1 MCWDYAAR
9 DVAKEAQMSETVL
22 HGVYDAT
29 VTDVRDPEALGRVR
43 VTLTERK
50 VAGLERTWARL
61 ATLMAGDRR
70 GTWFV
75 PDVGDEVLV
84 AFEAGDPRTPY
95 VVGALWNKSAPPP
108 ETMDAA
114 GANPRRVIATRG
126 GTRIAVDDAA
136 QRVEIRDAHGNSIVL
151 EPSGVSITASAK
163 LTISAP
169 TVEVSAGALTVNAGM
184 STFSGVVKSD
194 TLITN
199 SVVASSYT
207 PGAGNIW

>member
-1 MCWDYAAR
+1 
-9 DVAKEAQMSETVL
+9 MSEPVL
-22 HGVYDAT
+22 HGVYEAT
-29 VTDVRDPEALGRVR
+29 VTDVLDPEGLGRVR
-43 VTLTERK
+43 VRLASRK
-50 VAGLERTWARL
+50 VSGLERAWARI

-84 AFEAGDPRTPY
+84 AFEAGDPRRPY
-95 VVGALWNKSAPPP
+95 VVGALWNASAPPP

-114 GANPRRVIATRG
+114 GTNPRRVIATKG
-126 GTRIAVDDAA
+126 GTRITLDDGAN
-136 QRVEIRDAHGNSIVL
+136 RVEIRDANGNSIVL
-151 EPSGVSITASAK
+151 EPSGVSIVASAK
-163 LTISAP
+163 LTISAAA
-169 TVEVSAGALTVNAGM
+169 VEVSAGMLTVNAGM
-184 STFSGVVKSD
+184 SKFSGVVQSD

>member
-1 MCWDYAAR
+1 
-9 DVAKEAQMSETVL
+9 MSETVL
-22 HGVYDAT
+22 HGVYAAA
-29 VTDVRDPEALGRVR
+29 VTDVLDPEGLGRVR
-43 VTLTERK
+43 IRLASRK
-50 VAGLERTWARL
+50 VQGLDRIWARL

-84 AFEAGDPRTPY
+84 AFEAGDPRRPY
-95 VVGALWNKSAPPP
+95 VVGALWNASAPPP

-114 GANPRRVIATRG
+114 GTNPRRVIASKG
-126 GTRIAVDDAA
+126 GTRIAVDDQA
-136 QRVEIRDAHGNSIVL
+136 QRVEIRDANGNSIVL

-163 LTISAP
+163 LTISAG
-169 TVEVSAGALTVNAGM
+169 TVEINTGPMTVNAGM
-184 STFSGVVKSD
+184 SKFSGVVQSD
-194 TLITN
+194 SLITN